1 MHIETKGTEKFINI
15 SYKEFTITSMFVSNL
30 SLIPYSIVFFDL
42 KYLSL
47 KKRRPE
53 KEIVE
58 KMTHYK
64 GSVKMKKKKPR
75 EENVASFAQNFAQHF
90 LCVPFS
96 ALSLDAAKNLKSYR

>member
-47 KKRRPE
+47 KKRRP
-53 KEIVE
+53 
-58 KMTHYK
+58 
-64 GSVKMKKKKPR
+64 
-75 EENVASFAQNFAQHF
+75 
-90 LCVPFS
+90 
-96 ALSLDAAKNLKSYR
+96 

>member
-1 MHIETKGTEKFINI
+1 
-15 SYKEFTITSMFVSNL
+15 
-30 SLIPYSIVFFDL
+30 
-42 KYLSL
+42 
-47 KKRRPE
+47 
-53 KEIVE
+53 
-58 KMTHYK
+58 MTHYK

>member
-64 GSVKMKKKKPR
+64 GSVKMKKKKSR
-75 EENVASFAQNFAQHF
+75 AKEMSRHLRKILRNIFFVYHF
-90 LCVPFS
+90 L
-96 ALSLDAAKNLKSYR
+96 R